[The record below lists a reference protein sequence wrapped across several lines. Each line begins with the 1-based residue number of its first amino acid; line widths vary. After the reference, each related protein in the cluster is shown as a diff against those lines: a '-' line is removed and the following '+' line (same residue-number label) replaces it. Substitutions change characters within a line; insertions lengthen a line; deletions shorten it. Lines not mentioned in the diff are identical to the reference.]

1 MGKCLT
7 LNLGRGYRMVH
18 KCMRGNGVVTLQQGG
33 SDSAIT
39 SGFGVQTLVPLT
51 NWKPQPDEEVG
62 KIEFCA
68 EHFGLV
74 RNLDENA
81 QHQARDVCALPPPP
95 EKARS
100 LGGIRLQLGRTWMEE
115 KDVCIS
121 ETAENRMGIVGRVG
135 CDDVRQ
141 AGDRT

>member
-1 MGKCLT
+1 MKMPSFKLE
-7 LNLGRGYRMVH
+7 M
-18 KCMRGNGVVTLQQGG
+18 
-33 SDSAIT
+33 
-39 SGFGVQTLVPLT
+39 
-51 NWKPQPDEEVG
+51 
-62 KIEFCA
+62 CA
-68 EHFGLV
+68 
-74 RNLDENA
+74 
-81 QHQARDVCALPPPP
+81 PPPAP

-100 LGGIRLQLGRTWMEE
+100 LGGIRPQLGRTRVEE

>member
-81 QHQARDVCALPPPP
+81 QHQARDVWAHLR
-95 EKARS
+95 EGQK
-100 LGGIRLQLGRTWMEE
+100 LGGNQTPAWEDMDARERCVHQ
-115 KDVCIS
+115 
-121 ETAENRMGIVGRVG
+121 
-135 CDDVRQ
+135 
-141 AGDRT
+141 